1 MPSSPEPLGHDATAW
16 RLEEL
21 RPGGVA
27 VRPASAA
34 GPATAPLFEV
44 ARGACVPDQLLTE
57 ARAAA
62 QAAGYAAGWANGIQA
77 ARLVADA
84 EARAARAERE
94 HADATR
100 REQVQRSVRAVDEA
114 ANVLE
119 QRAVPAA
126 EQIEELI
133 VEAAFAIAESLVGR
147 ALADDD
153 VRGSAAVR
161 RALALAPIGEEVTV
175 RVSPADHAVLTSDGA
190 EPVSGIANRIVY
202 LVADPELAPGDA
214 IATCGATTVDAR
226 LAAGLQRIRQVLGA

>member
-1 MPSSPEPLGHDATAW
+1 MPSSPEPEFDATAW

-27 VRPASAA
+27 LRHPPGAQPVA
-34 GPATAPLFEV
+34 APLFEV
-44 ARGACVPDQLLTE
+44 ACDAGVPDELLAE

-94 HADATR
+94 RVEAAR
-100 REQVQRSVRAVDEA
+100 REQVQRSIRALDA
-114 ANVLE
+114 AAATLE

-126 EQIEELI
+126 EQLEELI
-133 VEAAFAIAESLVGR
+133 VEAAFAIAEALVGR
-147 ALADDD
+147 ALEDEQT
-153 VRGSAAVR
+153 RGMAAVR

-175 RVSPADHAVLTSDGA
+175 RVSPADHAVLTADGA

-202 LVADPELAPGDA
+202 LVADSDLAPGDA
-214 IATCGATTVDAR
+214 IASCGATTVDAR
-226 LAAGLQRIRQVLGA
+226 LAAGLQRVREVLGL